1 MFANIFVVMPL
12 ASIPCSQQLSAIAPT
27 LVQLEII
34 NHQNRKMVLTNATTS
49 SAFYFDDSSAPNGY
63 HGVALF
69 TDVAW
74 GGWSPSSPVQNN
86 ATTIDSGPR
95 TAGIVAMG
103 STRHQVQLVA
113 TAAII
118 MLILPTH
125 WCIAGGAILL
135 ISSSSERSWTRL
147 PKATQNSG
155 GIGGGVGGVFEFG

>member
-103 STRHQVQLVA
+103 SIRYQGGLYCSSLRPLKDPGRDSRKLRKMVVVLVVVVFLN
-113 TAAII
+113 
-118 MLILPTH
+118 LINCFVCL
-125 WCIAGGAILL
+125 
-135 ISSSSERSWTRL
+135 
-147 PKATQNSG
+147 
-155 GIGGGVGGVFEFG
+155 